1 MMWKFTNR
9 LLAQS
14 FYWFGLVCGLFGVL
28 TQMSGEPL
36 FASPFFYLE
45 VGMLSM
51 LAGIFLA
58 HQER

>member
-1 MMWKFTNR
+1 MLWKFTNQ
-9 LLAQS
+9 LLAKC
-14 FYWFGLVCGLFGVL
+14 FYWFGLICGLFGVL

-45 VGMLSM
+45 LAMLSM